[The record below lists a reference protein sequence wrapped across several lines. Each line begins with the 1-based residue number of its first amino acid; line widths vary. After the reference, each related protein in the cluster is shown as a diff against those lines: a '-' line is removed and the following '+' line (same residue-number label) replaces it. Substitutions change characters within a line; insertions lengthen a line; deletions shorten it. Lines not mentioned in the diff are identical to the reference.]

1 MAGSITR
8 VSPSHDPGQTLA
20 PLCRCGR
27 RNRSKHGRPPAP
39 PEGHAEPRSAAGA
52 VGAADRARSGA
63 ERRNQTAVTNKEPAH
78 NGTSGALA
86 GGKHTRRRAA
96 WATPRTCCGAPR
108 RAELVGCDV
117 NLFAQ
122 STHVAECRRLTTR
135 SVPCIIR

>member
-63 ERRNQTAVTNKEPAH
+63 ERRDRTSAVALQTAAQ
-78 NGTSGALA
+78 NGTYACARVLQACSAL
-86 GGKHTRRRAA
+86 GGLGHAA
-96 WATPRTCCGAPR
+96 NR
-108 RAELVGCDV
+108 
-117 NLFAQ
+117 
-122 STHVAECRRLTTR
+122 
-135 SVPCIIR
+135 

>member
-52 VGAADRARSGA
+52 MSTGDRARSDA
-63 ERRNQTAVTNKEPAH
+63 ERRDRTTADNNEGPAH
-78 NGTSGALA
+78 IGTYACARVLQACSALGGLGHAANRRSGTRTDRIKHPSQGGDSFAWISETA
-86 GGKHTRRRAA
+86 GFRR
-96 WATPRTCCGAPR
+96 
-108 RAELVGCDV
+108 
-117 NLFAQ
+117 
-122 STHVAECRRLTTR
+122 
-135 SVPCIIR
+135 